1 MSTAAAPADRMAWNE
16 PTVLDTAAAWLLA
29 LLWILP
35 LAYAVWTAFHPAA
48 YSTRFE
54 LLAPLTLENFRRA

>member
-1 MSTAAAPADRMAWNE
+1 MNDAPPAACTVFRPAAAARAVE
-16 PTVLDTAAAWLLA
+16 TAGAWLLG

-48 YSTRFE
+48 Y
-54 LLAPLTLENFRRA
+54 